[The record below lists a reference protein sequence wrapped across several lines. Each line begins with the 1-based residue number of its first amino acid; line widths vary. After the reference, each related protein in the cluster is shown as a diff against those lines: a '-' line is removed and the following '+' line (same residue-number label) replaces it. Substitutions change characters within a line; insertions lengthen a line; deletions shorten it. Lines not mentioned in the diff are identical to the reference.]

1 MGAREL
7 RQTKAINCR
16 LEAEN
21 KSQTEEK
28 TNLSAKLDKFAAEIS
43 CLRADKAGGSRLDGH
58 YTRLARS
65 MGRCI
70 AELSSLNELVGQV
83 VGGEGDPNVS
93 VLLGV
98 RGVAWDSTDSPLA
111 KDVESIESVEERLE
125 LVRAQLTEVGKVQKE
140 VEELRKRIV
149 DKYAENLADN
159 MTSCITQ

>member
-111 KDVESIESVEERLE
+111 KDVERLE

-149 DKYAENLADN
+149 DKYAE
-159 MTSCITQ
+159 